1 LDVMTRPVVRIE
13 PGTLA
18 IADLHL
24 DVGPSGGAH
33 EEFID
38 FTRRI
43 AGAPRLIVLG
53 DLFDAWIGPA
63 QMELPSAQRVVSA
76 LIALTASGTAV
87 DLVHG
92 NRDFLVEQR
101 FEALTGTSVFPAGFV
116 GAIGGERILWI
127 HGDELCTR
135 DAGYQRLKRVLRSPT
150 VQWLAPR
157 LPRPFAL
164 GLARRLRKASVQALA
179 AKPDADKE
187 QQREA
192 AYSLA
197 TLADC
202 ATVVVGHAHRHRDE
216 LVQPPP
222 GTSLL
227 VGGSRSASRSAQG
240 VRWIVLDAFGGER
253 DLLEVGPGGR
263 LTLRRSR

>member
-1 LDVMTRPVVRIE
+1 MRLE

-33 EEFID
+33 EGFVD
-38 FTRRI
+38 FTRRV

-63 QMELPSAQRVVSA
+63 QMELPAAQRVVSA

-92 NRDFLVEQR
+92 NRDFLLERR
-101 FEALTGTSVFPAGFV
+101 FAALTGTRVFPDGFV
-116 GAIGGERILWI
+116 GAIGSERILWI

-135 DAGYQRLKRVLRSPT
+135 DAGYQRLKRVLRSPAVT
-150 VQWLAPR
+150 SLAPR
-157 LPRPFAL
+157 LPRKIAL
-164 GLARRLRKASVQALA
+164 AVARRLRKASVQALTV
-179 AKPDADKE
+179 KPAADKE

-197 TLADC
+197 TLAEC
-202 ATVVVGHAHRHRDE
+202 STVVVGHAHRHRDE
-216 LVQPPP
+216 LLRPA
-222 GTSLL
+222 SA
-227 VGGSRSASRSAQG
+227 GSRAAATEPQG

-253 DLLEVGPGGR
+253 DLLEVGSGGR
-263 LTLRRSR
+263 LTLRSSR

>member
-1 LDVMTRPVVRIE
+1 VRPVVRLE

-33 EEFID
+33 EEFVE
-38 FTRRI
+38 FTRSI
-43 AGAPRLIVLG
+43 AGVPRLIVLG

-87 DLVHG
+87 DVVHG
-92 NRDFLVEQR
+92 NRDFLLERR
-101 FEALTGTSVFPAGFV
+101 FAALTGASVFPDGLI

-157 LPRPFAL
+157 LPRPVAL

-179 AKPDADKE
+179 AKPDAHKE
-187 QQREA
+187 QQPDVA
-192 AYSLA
+192 A
-197 TLADC
+197 TLAAREGC

-216 LVQPPP
+216 ILRAVAP
-222 GTSLL
+222 GNP
-227 VGGSRSASRSAQG
+227 QG

-263 LTLRRSR
+263 ITLRRSR